1 MLIGL
6 SRQHWKCRNDN
17 LDPVRDHHEISLNL
31 ATYEFP
37 WDTLQAL
44 SFALLRTYAVPSI
57 GGLLDRTGE
66 FTTRAQTRYDDTCL
80 LLEEVLEHGLAS
92 TRGRTAVRRVNQMHA
107 MYDISADDMRY
118 VLATF
123 VVIPKRWLDCYGYR
137 PMTAV
142 EVAAT
147 TTYYRDLGAHL
158 GIKELPEDFPA
169 FERLLDDYERAHFG
183 YGDGGR
189 RVADSTL
196 RLMATFPPNN
206 LAPAWLVK
214 RLAYSLMDDHLLDA
228 FRYPHPGR
236 LERALFTGALRVRG
250 RLLRMSPARRNPKWA
265 RDFGYFRS
273 YPNGF
278 DIAGLGTFSPAAGCP
293 ARPGPNNVDPVRVPS

>member
-1 MLIGL
+1 M
-6 SRQHWKCRNDN
+6 RDN
-17 LDPVRDHHEISLNL
+17 HEIVLNL
-31 ATYEFP
+31 AAYEFP

-44 SFALLRTYAVPSI
+44 SFALFRTYAVPSI

-66 FTTRAQTRYDDTCL
+66 FTTRVQKRYDDTGL

-92 TRGRTAVRRVNQMHA
+92 TRGRAAVRRVNQMHA

-123 VVIPKRWLDCYGYR
+123 VVIPKRWLDSYGYR

-147 TTYYRDLGAHL
+147 TNYYRELGVHL
-158 GIKELPEDFPA
+158 GIKALPEDFAA
-169 FERLLDDYERAHFG
+169 FERLLDDYERSHFG
-183 YGDGGR
+183 YDEGGR

-196 RLMATFPPNN
+196 QLMTTFPPNN
-206 LAPAWLVK
+206 LAPARLVK
-214 RLAYSLMDDHLLDA
+214 RLAYSLMEDHLLDA
-228 FRYPHPGR
+228 FGYPRPGK
-236 LERALFTGALRVRG
+236 LERALFTGALRLRG
-250 RLLRMSPARRNPKWA
+250 RLLRMAPARRTPKWA

-278 DIAGLGTFSPAAGCP
+278 DVAGLGTFSPAVGCP
-293 ARPGPNNVDPVRVPS
+293 VRPRPTAVDPVRVVS